1 MKPKG
6 SLHSELG
13 GLASASSFPHML
25 LAVFVAT
32 AVGAASGAAVVLS
45 LEIPNPETPVVMR
58 TTKTID
64 PPEAANSRIRPE
76 ALTTSQRPLSY
87 RSAIAR
93 IDRAEASGIADQ
105 DASSNSSRSE
115 PPRADTSG
123 GNDGPT
129 LVPRETTNTGAV
141 TATTTESQSE
151 HAPRKQQFVVHRR
164 RTYSSRFASR
174 LVTSPFLRPW

>member
-45 LEIPNPETPVVMR
+45 LETPNPETPVVMR

-129 LVPRETTNTGAV
+129 WYRGKRQTLERSLQPPPSLNLNTPPENNNSWS
-141 TATTTESQSE
+141 TAGELT
-151 HAPRKQQFVVHRR
+151 
-164 RTYSSRFASR
+164 
-174 LVTSPFLRPW
+174 LRALQVDS